1 MAEIKSTMD
10 LVMERAARMGKASS
24 EELQQEEAR
33 KEGMRLAADYL
44 AGKLASLAAEL
55 ETKDPALQMIIRQGM
70 IEGLMR
76 NLSLPRDEIQKQR
89 GDRAA
94 DGLVELSGGAGD
106 IAAIC
111 QEMGH
116 ILGQYNQHRDQLRT
130 QLEEQV
136 RMQYEQLMGQ
146 QGAMPPGDMKLEA
159 TLQQKFQ
166 EEWARIENELSGQYN
181 QALEQHKTVLKQRL
195 GV

>member
-44 AGKLASLAAEL
+44 AGKVASLTAEL
-55 ETKDPALQMIIRQGM
+55 EAKDPALQMIIRQGM

-89 GDRAA
+89 SDRAA

-106 IAAIC
+106 IVAIC
-111 QEMGH
+111 QELGH

-146 QGAMPPGDMKLEA
+146 KGAMPSGDMKLEA

-166 EEWARIENELSGQYN
+166 EEWTRIENELSGQYN

>member
-44 AGKLASLAAEL
+44 AGNVKNPAAEL
-55 ETKDPALQMIIRQGM
+55 EAKDPALQTTIRRGM

-76 NLSLPRDEIQKQR
+76 NLSLPRDEVQKQR
-89 GDRAA
+89 SDRAA

-111 QEMGH
+111 REIGH
-116 ILGQYNQHRDQLRT
+116 ILGQYNKHRDQLRT

-136 RMQYEQLMGQ
+136 RMQYEQLMGR
-146 QGAMPPGDMKLEA
+146 QGAMQPDDVKLEA

-166 EEWARIENELSGQYN
+166 EEWIRIENDLTGQYN

-195 GV
+195 GT

>member
-44 AGKLASLAAEL
+44 AGNVKNPAAEL
-55 ETKDPALQMIIRQGM
+55 EAKDPALQTTIRRGM

-76 NLSLPRDEIQKQR
+76 NLSLPRDEVQKQR
-89 GDRAA
+89 SDRAA

-111 QEMGH
+111 REIGH

-136 RMQYEQLMGQ
+136 RMQYEQLMGR
-146 QGAMPPGDMKLEA
+146 QGAMQPDDVKLEA

-166 EEWARIENELSGQYN
+166 EEWSRIENDLTGQYN

-195 GV
+195 GT